1 MSIELI
7 PDDVRGKWLFED
19 WRHPCAILDRDFPR
33 EWADILD
40 VLRDFRLRKSMIL
53 KPGGRLS
60 SISEFFND
68 SFAVRGWREKGF
80 DTSVVVDGQETE
92 TPTHKVDCFKNRI
105 ALEIEWNNKDPFY
118 DRDLNNFRLLFELRA
133 VSVGVIITKTQ
144 DCIDLYTEL
153 GRGASTG
160 QSTTVWHKLIPRM
173 QGGGAGGCPVLALG
187 MTRQLYVEDE

>member
-19 WRHPCAILDRDFPR
+19 WRHACAILDRDFPR

-105 ALEIEWNNKDPFY
+105 ALEIEWNNKD
-118 DRDLNNFRLLFELRA
+118 R
-133 VSVGVIITKTQ
+133 
-144 DCIDLYTEL
+144 
-153 GRGASTG
+153 
-160 QSTTVWHKLIPRM
+160 STTGISTTS
-173 QGGGAGGCPVLALG
+173 AFSSS
-187 MTRQLYVEDE
+187 